1 MIKAGFAILLNA
13 TLLAAIAPAPLSAR
27 VEGYGPMR
35 YTQVGPRNRNWERG
49 HGRGDVIDRRRGDWG
64 GNNWGGAIAGGIL
77 GAVAGLA
84 LGNGYAPPVVA
95 GPPPVGTIVGALPPG
110 CGSVPT
116 YNGSVLYNCGG
127 IFYQPIYQ
135 GAALMFEVVPGP

>member
-1 MIKAGFAILLNA
+1 MIRAGLAVLLNFA
-13 TLLAAIAPAPLSAR
+13 LLAAVAPTPLSAR
-27 VEGYGPMR
+27 VEGYGARR
-35 YTQVGPRNRNWERG
+35 YTQVGPRNGNWERG
-49 HGRGDVIDRRRGDWG
+49 HRHDEVIDRRRGPGWG
-64 GNNWGGAIAGGIL
+64 SVIAGGIL

-127 IFYQPIYQ
+127 IYYQPIYQ
-135 GAALMFEVVPGP
+135 GAALMFEVIPGP